1 MYNKTTGKMR
11 KIVDS
16 TAFKAYEKVLTFAWT
31 TASAAIGKKVAQ
43 KLGCGSTGQKVGA
56 ITGAVVYCVLD
67 AKAEKLGKEL
77 GITNEAWADLM
88 DATIQGYSDEPD
100 ADEIWDEFIDSVSD
114 LDHPK
119 DAEAHEA

>member
-67 AKAEKLGKEL
+67 AKAEKLGKDL

-88 DATIQGYSDEPD
+88 DAAAEGYREKD
-100 ADEIWDEFIDSVSD
+100 ADEEWDEFIDSVSD

-119 DAEAHEA
+119 DVEAQKA